1 MEALPGKAIRRQNSF
16 DRIKLGMAAQ
26 ELLKLKALKPG
37 SKIGI
42 IAPASPA
49 HPELVERGVNKL
61 EGLGFELISPL
72 DPSKRFENLGKNLS
86 SASAADRAAAFMGLI
101 EREDCAMIL
110 AVRGGYGSVEMLPQ
124 LDFKKIRQARKPIAG
139 YSDITALLSA
149 VYKHSGIPTIH
160 GPSLAAEFACANP
173 VKGGEDLVSQEA
185 QISCNSLIEMLQ
197 GKETAPYEVETVV
210 KGEAEGR
217 LIVGNLSIFQTLLGT
232 DWDPDFT
239 DAILLIEDVGEA
251 PYRIHRI
258 LTHLRQAGKFSGIR
272 GLVYGRFSKCVAEH
286 GPDVDQVMEE
296 IFSPLGVPVARTN
309 CFGHN
314 GLNMALPL
322 GCQARLEGESLE
334 LLEGPVQGPVQEP
347 VQGQV

>member
-1 MEALPGKAIRRQNSF
+1 
-16 DRIKLGMAAQ
+16 MAAQ

-37 SKIGI
+37 AKIGI

-61 EGLGFELISPL
+61 ENLGFELISPL

-86 SASAADRAAAFMGLI
+86 SASAADRAEAFMGLI

-160 GPSLAAEFACANP
+160 GPSLAAEFACAAP
-173 VKGGEDLVSQEA
+173 AKDGEDLVSYEAQRQEA
-185 QISCNSLIEMLQ
+185 QLSCDSLIDMLQ
-197 GKETAPYEVETVV
+197 GKKTAPYPLETVV
-210 KGEAEGR
+210 EGEAEGR

-232 DWDPDFT
+232 NWDPDFT
-239 DAILLIEDVGEA
+239 DSILLIEDVGEA

-258 LTHLRQAGKFSGIR
+258 LTHLTQAGKFSAIR

-286 GPDVDQVMEE
+286 GPDVDQVMQE
-296 IFSPLGVPVARTN
+296 IFSPHGIPVARTN

-322 GCQARLEGESLE
+322 GCQARLGGESLE
-334 LLEGPVQGPVQEP
+334 LLEGPVQGS
-347 VQGQV
+347 VQGEE